1 MTNIAFDLIR
11 DDMVDNHGNEA
22 ITVIGDFLLDDLKQ
36 NPQHAPLIKAAY
48 DSKKNL
54 MTAFKAIEDYA
65 RKNQQNRCAVVSPV
79 KAIELVFS
87 HFGLSKP
94 DVASANSTPAADEN
108 NFDIRLED
116 LL

>member
-11 DDMVDNHGNEA
+11 DDMVENHGNDA

-54 MTAFKAIEDYA
+54 KTAFKTIEDYA
-65 RKNQQNRCAVVSPV
+65 RKHQQNRCAVVSPV
-79 KAIELVFS
+79 KAIELVLS

-94 DVASANSTPAADEN
+94 DAASQITTPAAIEN
-108 NFDIRLED
+108 SFDIRLED